1 MKSELLAK
9 SPMLM
14 LPLLAL
20 FLFLAVFIAMF
31 VMTMK
36 KRAPAYDPLARM
48 PLEDDHVDTENE
60 GSES

>member
-9 SPMLM
+9 SPMLV

-20 FLFLAVFIAMF
+20 FLFIAVFVAMF
-31 VMTMK
+31 IVTMK

-48 PLEDDHVDTENE
+48 PLEDDTDGEN
-60 GSES
+60 GAVR

>member
-1 MKSELLAK
+1 VKSELLAK
-9 SPMLM
+9 SPLLV

-31 VMTMK
+31 IVTMN

-48 PLEDDHVDTENE
+48 PLEDDQDEAAKK
-60 GSES
+60 GQLS